1 MGSLIDATKR
11 FRLKKILHEAMLS
24 MKQESMRRKAAVLF
38 QAYYVNTNKGE
49 YK

>member
-11 FRLKKILHEAMLS
+11 FRLKKAIHDAMLS

-38 QAYYVNTNKGE
+38 EAYYVNTHKGE
-49 YK
+49 K